1 MAIDLKC
8 IEIKRGK
15 DGSIFSAFL
24 SDGNKTLEVS
34 KEEIK
39 IKLLKGYWKI
49 DKLYLTSDNRLLERV
64 KDTLIS
70 DYEESCKTLGIEPF
84 KIIKVDNDYIIV
96 DFPKNK
102 NNLVVPDFVTRVYI
116 DKRIGNSS
124 NNVEVN
130 QNKNLVSTF
139 YSSSKEESF
148 RKIDEIHLLLKS
160 IYNGKVDLNQNIK
173 SDIKKLENLLNEY
186 LNKNISSEE
195 EIKDKLDDVE
205 SLIQEF
211 KDSELESDKELLK
224 YLNEAKFV
232 LQDTGVKVLELKSSL
247 TPLFSNM
254 TLKYSNSIVN
264 LPINDKKDNLI
275 TSLPRQI
282 GFVTKDEYICKEKD
296 TYNNYFIKNRELLPV
311 FPYDK
316 LSILYDYYF
325 YYEKIYDNLYLMF
338 KDLKDEEVGSIVEF
352 NQMVSPFLHFLETLD
367 STNFFDGFFEKNK
380 TSKPKL
386 RGNLSKLF
394 SSAVNFSTDLVKRG
408 RSVELSKQLS
418 NVYSEPEELQK
429 FLDTTDRDIAI
440 YLAEY
445 NYLRLYN
452 NIDNLRFSNVF
463 NLFDYLHKRESQITL
478 SEEEKKRVALSFIIC
493 EKIMDRQD
501 GLDIGIQ
508 MIPYYNSDSVDLNKC
523 VNNSLAYNHI
533 NNYIN
538 LYFSVFMSLWFT
550 FLIMLGFRPKYAKLK
565 IIDTLLDIYNMEIY
579 DLDNKDI
586 QNMTF
591 VLKDYE

>member
-1 MAIDLKC
+1 M
-8 IEIKRGK
+8 
-15 DGSIFSAFL
+15 
-24 SDGNKTLEVS
+24 
-34 KEEIK
+34 
-39 IKLLKGYWKI
+39 
-49 DKLYLTSDNRLLERV
+49 
-64 KDTLIS
+64 
-70 DYEESCKTLGIEPF
+70 
-84 KIIKVDNDYIIV
+84 
-96 DFPKNK
+96 
-102 NNLVVPDFVTRVYI
+102 
-116 DKRIGNSS
+116 
-124 NNVEVN
+124 
-130 QNKNLVSTF
+130 
-139 YSSSKEESF
+139 
-148 RKIDEIHLLLKS
+148 
-160 IYNGKVDLNQNIK
+160 
-173 SDIKKLENLLNEY
+173 
-186 LNKNISSEE
+186 
-195 EIKDKLDDVE
+195 
-205 SLIQEF
+205 
-211 KDSELESDKELLK
+211 
-224 YLNEAKFV
+224 
-232 LQDTGVKVLELKSSL
+232 
-247 TPLFSNM
+247 
-254 TLKYSNSIVN
+254 
-264 LPINDKKDNLI
+264 
-275 TSLPRQI
+275 
-282 GFVTKDEYICKEKD
+282 
-296 TYNNYFIKNRELLPV
+296 
-311 FPYDK
+311 
-316 LSILYDYYF
+316 
-325 YYEKIYDNLYLMF
+325 
-338 KDLKDEEVGSIVEF
+338 
-352 NQMVSPFLHFLETLD
+352 D

>member
-186 LNKNISSEE
+186 LTKNISSEE

-254 TLKYSNSIVN
+254 QEEYIDLVQNSDLKIKNRKNLIDN
-264 LPINDKKDNLI
+264 LPKDAALVLSKSDYICLNENIYNSYLKNKRLNFFVVSYDKLECLADYYLYYEKMYDDFNLILKQRNSDEIQDIVRLLNTTSPIKHVCSFASHSIDTVSNLFFNENKVPKLFSNFIDSASSGIDVYSDVRKQLKLRKLRNECNNIFAVPENLQELFDINDKEVIKYL
-275 TSLPRQI
+275 S
-282 GFVTKDEYICKEKD
+282 EY
-296 TYNNYFIKNRELLPV
+296 YYVSYFGK
-311 FPYDK
+311 
-316 LSILYDYYF
+316 
-325 YYEKIYDNLYLMF
+325 YDNLDYN
-338 KDLKDEEVGSIVEF
+338 DLF
-352 NQMVSPFLHFLETLD
+352 HFYHISHKSNNNFTL
-367 STNFFDGFFEKNK
+367 
-380 TSKPKL
+380 
-386 RGNLSKLF
+386 
-394 SSAVNFSTDLVKRG
+394 
-408 RSVELSKQLS
+408 
-418 NVYSEPEELQK
+418 
-429 FLDTTDRDIAI
+429 
-440 YLAEY
+440 
-445 NYLRLYN
+445 
-452 NIDNLRFSNVF
+452 
-463 NLFDYLHKRESQITL
+463 L
-478 SEEEKKRVALSFIIC
+478 SEEERKRIAISYIITN
-493 EKIMDRQD
+493 KIMDKKV
-501 GLDIGIQ
+501 I
-508 MIPYYNSDSVDLNKC
+508 
-523 VNNSLAYNHI
+523 
-533 NNYIN
+533 
-538 LYFSVFMSLWFT
+538 
-550 FLIMLGFRPKYAKLK
+550 
-565 IIDTLLDIYNMEIY
+565 
-579 DLDNKDI
+579 
-586 QNMTF
+586 
-591 VLKDYE
+591 